1 VKDHAIQQELLC
13 YLHKVRSAETVFDRL
28 NAPDTLR
35 CPMTPVKISGDKAS
49 TLTSE
54 EIYERCWQSI
64 VVIGMLQPDGMMSQS
79 TGSVLNPAGVI
90 ETNFHMV
97 NRPNTVAARGTD
109 IRSSFLGNQG
119 TPGQ

>member
-1 VKDHAIQQELLC
+1 MKDHAIQQELLC
-13 YLHKVRSAETVFDRL
+13 YLHKVHSVETVFDRL

-35 CPMTPVKISGDKAS
+35 LPKTPVKISGDQAF

-54 EIYERCWQSI
+54 EIYERCRQSI
-64 VVIGMLQPDGMMSQS
+64 VVIGVLQSDGMMSQS

-90 ETNFHMV
+90 ETNFHVV
-97 NRPNTVAARGTD
+97 NRPNAVAARGTD
-109 IRSSFLGNQG
+109 IRSSFLRNQG